1 MSRFVSAN
9 SNGKGGGMGNFAGA
23 FKSSKKTLAGSYIKK
38 KTKRLSKL
46 SAVIE
51 GSGNESD
58 NSLKSVKEI
67 VMDDIDELEAE
78 LNKLQKI
85 EFKRP
90 R

>member
-1 MSRFVSAN
+1 MMLQNAK
-9 SNGKGGGMGNFAGA
+9 GK
-23 FKSSKKTLAGSYIKK
+23 K
-38 KTKRLSKL
+38 LSKL

-58 NSLKSVKEI
+58 NSLKSEKEVI
-67 VMDDIDELEAE
+67 LDDIDALEAE